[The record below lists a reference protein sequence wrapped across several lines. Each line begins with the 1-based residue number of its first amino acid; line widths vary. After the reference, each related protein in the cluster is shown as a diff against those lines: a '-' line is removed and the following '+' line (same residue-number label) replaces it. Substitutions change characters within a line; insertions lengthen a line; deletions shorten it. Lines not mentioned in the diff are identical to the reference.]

1 MACILDLGR
10 QPGGVQAAHFG
21 TRYRVYQATDVSAG
35 GFPELGAMYDTK
47 PGFYL
52 LVGPD
57 WQGKQPDGITATFRA
72 ATNVGTIVPRVFQ
85 EDTRADNAALQ
96 PLIRQI
102 LAYPLSEFD
111 GTMKSRDWSSL
122 PSI

>member
-1 MACILDLGR
+1 
-10 QPGGVQAAHFG
+10 
-21 TRYRVYQATDVSAG
+21 
-35 GFPELGAMYDTK
+35 MYDTK

-96 PLIRQI
+96 PLIQQI
-102 LAYPLSEFD
+102 AAYPLSEFD
-111 GTMKSRDWSSL
+111 GTMQSKDWSSL
-122 PSI
+122 PSIPWIKLGNEEWKWVEP